1 MALTP
6 MTSQQIAQDKT
17 LLGGYG
23 YQIIRQQSKR
33 VFKLRSQ
40 VLADTDPEPLH
51 QMRIGTRR
59 LRSALNLF
67 SDVVEIGDPQPGTDS
82 GEQVSPSK
90 AVGKLTKALGKV
102 RDLDVMQQWF
112 EQTLVKPEENNS
124 ATDSDLSKTE
134 RKTIKALLKK
144 LKKRRK
150 KQFSRLEKFLKKKT
164 YKKLTRLFKR
174 WVEQPV
180 FSAAAQQPA
189 QRAAATR
196 IVSPITELL
205 QHSGWLVAT
214 RKHNDQTVPI
224 SNISLSKLNQLF
236 KEEGDRLHD
245 LRKQIKDIRYQTEF
259 FRGLYDIT
267 YAAQV
272 REFRNLQSILGQLQD
287 QIVVSQFLADELG
300 SDWPQQLPTL
310 EAAFQTSRL
319 ELWQQWQ
326 PYQRKYLKLRSTLP
340 GEALKEAAI
349 A

>member
-1 MALTP
+1 MSSSP
-6 MTSQQIAQDKT
+6 ITSDQIAHDET
-17 LLGGYG
+17 LLGGYA
-23 YQIIRQQSKR
+23 YQIVRQQSKR

-59 LRSALNLF
+59 LRSALSLF
-67 SDVVEIGDPQPGTDS
+67 SDVVKIGDSQQNKDGN
-82 GEQVSPSK
+82 EQVPPAK
-90 AVGKLTKALGKV
+90 AVGELTKALGKV

-112 EQTLVKPEENNS
+112 EQALVTAKEKDS
-124 ATDSDLSKTE
+124 SGTASDLSKAE
-134 RKTIKALLKK
+134 RETVKALLKK
-144 LKKRRK
+144 LKKRRR
-150 KQFSRLEKFLKKKT
+150 KQFSRLEKFLQKKS

-174 WVEQPV
+174 WVKQPD
-180 FSAAAQQPA
+180 FSPAAQQSA

-196 IVSPITELL
+196 IVAPITELL

-214 RKHNDQTVPI
+214 RRQNNQAVPI

-236 KEEGDRLHD
+236 EEEGERLHD
-245 LRKQIKDIRYQTEF
+245 LRKQIKGIRYQTEF

-300 SDWPQQLPTL
+300 SDWQQQLPTI
-310 EAAFQTSRL
+310 EAAFQASRL
-319 ELWQQWQ
+319 KLWQQWQ
-326 PYQRKYLKLRSTLP
+326 PYQRKYLKLQGSLP
-340 GEALKEAAI
+340 NDWI
-349 A
+349 AV

>member
-1 MALTP
+1 MTP
-6 MTSQQIAQDKT
+6 QQISKDET
-17 LLGGYG
+17 LLGGYA

-59 LRSALNLF
+59 LRSALSLL
-67 SDVVEIGDPQPGTDS
+67 SDVVEISDSQQNKDGD
-82 GEQVSPSK
+82 EQVPPAK
-90 AVGKLTKALGKV
+90 AVGELTKALGKV

-112 EQTLVKPEENNS
+112 EQTLVTAKENGS
-124 ATDSDLSKTE
+124 SKTTASDLSKAE
-134 RKTIKALLKK
+134 RKTVKALLKK

-150 KQFSRLEKFLKKKT
+150 KQFSHLEKFLQKKS
-164 YKKLTRLFKR
+164 YKKLTRLFR
-174 WVEQPV
+174 GWVKQPN
-180 FSAAAQQPA
+180 FSPAAQQSA

-196 IVSPITELL
+196 IVAPVTELL
-205 QHSGWLVAT
+205 QHAGWLVAA
-214 RKHNDQTVPI
+214 RKQNGRAVPL

-236 KEEGDRLHD
+236 EEEGERLHD
-245 LRKQIKDIRYQTEF
+245 LRKQIKGIRYQTEF

-272 REFRNLQSILGQLQD
+272 REFRDLQSILGQLQD

-300 SDWPQQLPTL
+300 ADWQQQLPTI
-310 EAAFQTSRL
+310 EADFQASRL

-326 PYQRKYLKLRSTLP
+326 PYQRKYLELQSRLP
-340 GEALKEAAI
+340 NGWI
-349 A
+349 AV